1 MGGTG
6 FVAYFLQGFES
17 TGFRFDSS
25 PRIDKMEPRNPKPSK
40 NKMAPKSVQR
50 LCFGVLR
57 RLAAWQKGWL
67 DIQGIR
73 DGSMSP
79 T

>member
-40 NKMAPKSVQR
+40 NKMAPKSVQKALLWSLEASR
-50 LCFGVLR
+50 Y
-57 RLAAWQKGWL
+57 LAKRMA
-67 DIQGIR
+67 
-73 DGSMSP
+73 
-79 T
+79 